1 MVRLACIVYVT
12 IVFFA
17 FGGKCFDILEFNDK
31 LFDNAIEMN
40 RVLDPDSAFTSWIRM
55 IMKLPQ
61 FSKFLVPN
69 GRQSCTTENRLMPF
83 SMMGHHFGEWMLND
97 LEKKKEE
104 ERVYT
109 IATFL
114 GCDCMYE
121 YIDEDGIYR
130 GFHVDLLNA
139 VCREA
144 GKKCVNQV
152 VPQSACL
159 THRSGEIPH
168 AGSAILGKQ
177 IDICLGWSKTSART
191 LSVDYTE
198 PFVRFETE
206 VLFVVKSGNPNNFDP
221 NDIRGK
227 KIGFEDGYFT
237 DKICLL
243 HARHRIV
250 GVDTMQPHQEVYKD
264 NFKILLED
272 VRHDRIDAFFA
283 ISGRIAPYLK
293 DEFEFIGDDVGCV
306 TEKSFHGIKRKDNP
320 LTWFDETLK
329 AMKENG
335 KYHALCHQANI
346 DHGHKGKIDCS
357 TE

>member
-1 MVRLACIVYVT
+1 
-12 IVFFA
+12 
-17 FGGKCFDILEFNDK
+17 
-31 LFDNAIEMN
+31 
-40 RVLDPDSAFTSWIRM
+40 
-55 IMKLPQ
+55 
-61 FSKFLVPN
+61 
-69 GRQSCTTENRLMPF
+69 
-83 SMMGHHFGEWMLND
+83 MGHQLGERILTEV
-97 LEKKKEE
+97 EKKKEE

-109 IATFL
+109 IATYL
-114 GCDCMYE
+114 GCDCQFE

-130 GFHVDLLNA
+130 GFHADLIKA

-152 VPQSACL
+152 VPKSACL

-168 AGSAILGKQ
+168 AGPALLGKQ

-198 PFVRFETE
+198 PFVRFDSE

-227 KIGFEDGYFT
+227 TIGFENALFT

-243 HARHRIV
+243 HARDRIV
-250 GVDTMQPHQEVYKD
+250 GVDTMQPHQEVYRE
-264 NFKILLED
+264 NFEALLD
-272 VRHDRIDAFFA
+272 DIRNDKIDAFLTFTE
-283 ISGRIAPYLK
+283 RIQPHLK

-306 TEKSFHGIKRKDNP
+306 TERSLHGIKRKDNP
-320 LTWFDETLK
+320 HTWFDETLK

-335 KYHALCHQANI
+335 KYHALCHQGNI
-346 DHGHKGKIDCS
+346 DHSHKGKINCLV
-357 TE
+357 E